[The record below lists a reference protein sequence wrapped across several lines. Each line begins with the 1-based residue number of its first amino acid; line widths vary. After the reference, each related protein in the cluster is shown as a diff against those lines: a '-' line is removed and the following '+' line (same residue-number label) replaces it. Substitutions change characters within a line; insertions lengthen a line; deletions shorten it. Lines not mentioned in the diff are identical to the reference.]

1 MQKSTLLVLKQKML
15 KMPPDKMNM
24 YLDIKDIRKITKFGR
39 ILEAKHVPI
48 VMLEFWIDTISQ
60 YYKKFLNESFNFIF
74 NCPSDWG
81 TTFAALATNNIGL
94 LNTSNLIGSY
104 NRWLEL
110 NDPTEEAR

>member
-1 MQKSTLLVLKQKML
+1 MKINITCIKTENDIKIHS
-15 KMPPDKMNM
+15 DKMNM
-24 YLDIKDIRKITKFGR
+24 LADIKDIREITKSSR
-39 ILEAKHVPI
+39 ILEAKHLLI
-48 VMLEFWIDTISQ
+48 VVLEFWINTKSH

-81 TTFAALATNNIGL
+81 SAVATLTANNVDL

-110 NDPTEEAR
+110 HHPMDEAR